1 MIDPNLP
8 ANTSVVI
15 NKCEPGRG
23 HTLFL
28 DNWYSSPD
36 LFRRLTER
44 KTNVIGTMRHNRK
57 DMPRDINKS
66 KLKRGACSMVC

>member
-1 MIDPNLP
+1 MTDPNLP
-8 ANTSVVI
+8 VNTSVVI

-44 KTNVIGTMRHNRK
+44 KTNVIETVGVK
-57 DMPRDINKS
+57 EVKVFGLAVQ
-66 KLKRGACSMVC
+66 KVCIVLLFI